1 MVNNSNI
8 QSFEIRFESSENTPP
23 PYSYTYILKGTPKEE
38 FLQLDYQIVYTL
50 RDDLSVDEIVGQG
63 FSLNDDIDLNGE
75 VNAVWAEQVS
85 LLLKKTKVATKQVE
99 NSNANF
105 LEIDIVNELEEKNT
119 FSPVNHE
126 QWEYLC
132 EELSQALLE
141 VRQVERPLL
150 LRFKKISPTERI
162 EFQFITEFS
171 KRTVLIKSKI
181 KNAVDKEVNLSWQI
195 GKDFLEL
202 VFKPDYFVEEAQT
215 DEPISQ
221 NGFFINIGD
230 EFWYESGQSLM
241 NRSEKINLIAKIEKQ
256 LNDFFV

>member
-1 MVNNSNI
+1 MINNSNI
-8 QSFEIRFESSENTPP
+8 QSFEIRFETSENTPP
-23 PYSYTYILKGTPKEE
+23 PYSYTYILKGTPKEQH
-38 FLQLDYQIVYTL
+38 LALDYQIVYTL

-63 FSLNDDIDLNGE
+63 FSLNDDIDLDGE
-75 VNAVWAEQVS
+75 VSALWTEQFS
-85 LLLKKTKVATKQVE
+85 QLLKKTKISTKRTE

-105 LEIDIVNELEEKNT
+105 LEIDIVNELGEKST

-150 LRFKKISPTERI
+150 LRFKKISPNEYA

-171 KRTVLIKSKI
+171 KRSVLIKSKA
-181 KNAVDKEVNLSWQI
+181 KNAVAKEVSLSWQE

-230 EFWYESGQSLM
+230 EFWYEAGQSLM
-241 NRSEKINLIAKIEKQ
+241 NRSEKVNLIAKIEKQ